1 MQPIIEKIFGQPYKD
16 SKLMLFSYWS
26 GILFY
31 IIVLLFFIMQ
41 AVVGGQWLSVL
52 AIAIAFPVLFRIVY
66 SLNGSLM
73 RKFTGLRKRGIF
85 LFAGVIGVISII
97 FVGAVMLFADNLA
110 INASKT
116 EVNGHVIVSIGS
128 LKGSYLVDDVRVIEE
143 GMVGIPYRASI
154 GEGDI
159 LLVVERG
166 GDVVWEDKVSPQTEG
181 MIQFYGGEGRYQ
193 IRLYTEHAEDI
204 NLEVITGRLRK

>member
-1 MQPIIEKIFGQPYKD
+1 
-16 SKLMLFSYWS
+16 
-26 GILFY
+26 
-31 IIVLLFFIMQ
+31 
-41 AVVGGQWLSVL
+41 
-52 AIAIAFPVLFRIVY
+52 
-66 SLNGSLM
+66 M
-73 RKFTGLRKRGIF
+73 RKFNGFGKRGIF
-85 LFAGVIGVISII
+85 LLAGVIGVITII
-97 FVGAVMLFADNLA
+97 FVGAMMLFADNLA

-143 GMVGIPYRASI
+143 GMVGIPYRAI
-154 GEGDI
+154 VEEGDL
-159 LLVVERG
+159 LLVVESG